1 MGKHKG
7 GAESGDAE
15 KMEQDSFPS
24 HILKDKELICRF
36 STHLKEVELTKGEVS
51 CPLGDWWSVKGMAS
65 REAHGKAGMS
75 VLRYKTASR
84 WLRGKTSG

>member
-1 MGKHKG
+1 MGKQK

-24 HILKDKELICRF
+24 HILKDSELICRF

-51 CPLGDWWSVKGMAS
+51 CPLGGLVVSKGRAS

-84 WLRGKTSG
+84 WLRSKTSG

>member
-1 MGKHKG
+1 MGKQK

-24 HILKDKELICRF
+24 HILKDRELICRF

-51 CPLGDWWSVKGMAS
+51 CPLGDWWSVKGGQVERLM
-65 REAHGKAGMS
+65 GKQG
-75 VLRYKTASR
+75 
-84 WLRGKTSG
+84 